1 MVAIL
6 QDNAEDIISRY
17 DFFIVN
23 TLEELLDETAG
34 MLAFIYINQGS
45 DKYNMVAN
53 KIWQYDEIIS
63 VILEG
68 CKDDLKP
75 PMYLSYLVQCT
86 KECYALNSNEEVLKL
101 LKERIQRE
109 FEEWGCQFINS
120 VSEAIRLLEPVEDKL
135 MLPEKWC
142 SPKLYKSLGEFLK
155 TFGCE
160 RCKVKKRVG
169 YKNNGEF
176 SNEQIIHIGE
186 QLNGVSLSEKFD
198 FYPTPEVL
206 VKRVQELADIK
217 DTDNVLEPSAGTGSL
232 LSGLNKDNVTCVEL
246 NEVLATILKEK
257 GYKVS
262 NEAFEDFSGGKF
274 NKIIMNPPFGKR
286 LDAKHIIKAFNE
298 HLVDGGTLV
307 AIHSQGINHA
317 SDKASKTF
325 RELVDTYGVS
335 QENFNGEEFKNSG
348 KGTTI
353 ATTISKFVRRTCV
366 QRTNL

>member
-6 QDNAEDIISRY
+6 QDNAEDIISSY
-17 DFFIVN
+17 DFFNVQDVEHL
-23 TLEELLDETAG
+23 LEETAS
-34 MLAFIYINQGS
+34 MFSLIYINQGV
-45 DKYNMVAN
+45 DRYNLIAN
-53 KIWQYDEIIS
+53 KIWQYNELIS
-63 VILEG
+63 VILEE
-68 CKDDLKP
+68 CADDLKP
-75 PMYLSYLVQCT
+75 PMYLNYLVQCV
-86 KECYALNSNEEVLKL
+86 KECYSLSSNEEVLLL
-101 LKERIQRE
+101 LKPHIQRE

-120 VSEAIRLLEPVEDKL
+120 VSEAIRLLEPIEDKL

-155 TFGCE
+155 TFDCE

-206 VKRVQELADIK
+206 VNIVQELADIQ

-232 LSGLNKDNVTCVEL
+232 LRGLNKDNVTCVEL

-262 NEAFEDFSGGKF
+262 NEAFEDFKGGKF
-274 NKIIMNPPFGKR
+274 DKIIMNPPFGKR

-298 HLVDGGTLV
+298 HLEDGGTLV

-325 RELVDTYGVS
+325 RELVDIYGVS

-348 KGTTI
+348 KGTTV
-353 ATTISKFVRRTCV
+353 ATTITKLVKE
-366 QRTNL
+366 